1 MRAASNL
8 VRSGTNDHDADPGL
22 HLQSSVGGS
31 RPAAGTAG
39 RKWLD
44 TDTLLI
50 KYDTA
55 FSWDDIPYLRSTGG
69 TVTGGVTVSAG
80 GITVTGSS
88 TITGTLGGLTGLT
101 VASGGITVTG
111 NSTITGTLG
120 GLTGL
125 TVASG
130 GLTVTGNS
138 TITGTLGGLTGLTM
152 ASGTLSAVDLTTS
165 NPFAPS
171 GLTCAGNLT
180 FTGERTLVPGTTSLV
195 VRNVGSTADAIKV
208 EAAQVSLG
216 GGAGM
221 TGNVIVGAEGIA
233 TTATTGLVMA
243 PTMSGKPT
251 GAVRDGALM
260 VDETNVKLHVRVGG
274 GWVERGLT

>member
-1 MRAASNL
+1 VS
-8 VRSGTNDHDADPGL
+8 
-22 HLQSSVGGS
+22 GS

-50 KYDTA
+50 KYDNGS
-55 FSWDDIPYLRSTGG
+55 SWDDLAYLKSTGG

-80 GITVTGSS
+80 GITVTGNS
-88 TITGTLGGLTGLT
+88 TITGTLGALTGLTVASGGLTVTGNSTITGTLGALTGLT

-120 GLTGL
+120 
-125 TVASG
+125 A
-130 GLTVTGNS
+130 
-138 TITGTLGGLTGLTM
+138 LTGLTM
-152 ASGTLSAVDLTTS
+152 ASGTLSAVDLTVSGT
-165 NPFAPS
+165 FTPS

-180 FTGERTLVPGTTSLV
+180 FTGERTIIPGVTSLV

-221 TGNVIVGAEGIA
+221 TGNVIVGAEGVA
-233 TTATTGLVMA
+233 PTTSTTGFVML
-243 PTMSGKPT
+243 PTMAGIPT
-251 GAVRDGALM
+251 GAVRDGALV
-260 VDETNVKLHVRVGG
+260 VDTSNSRLYVRVNAA
-274 GWVERGLT
+274 WKYASLV